1 MASVFVPVQAVAFA
15 TISPAETGLGSTMF
29 NAMRQLGG
37 AVGVALLTTAIVI
50 VGATHHVNG
59 HVAPNLG
66 AYRVAFVAAALI
78 ALAGIVPA
86 LTIND
91 AEAANTMP
99 ERRRARRAGA
109 ERAPM

>member
-1 MASVFVPVQAVAFA
+1 
-15 TISPAETGLGSTMF
+15 MF

-50 VGATHHVNG
+50 VGATHNVGG
-59 HVAPNLG
+59 HAAPNLD
-66 AYRVAFVAAALI
+66 AYRVAFVAATLI
-78 ALAGIVPA
+78 ALAGIGAA

-99 ERRRARRAGA
+99 ARRAARRARSN
-109 ERAPM
+109 RAPAEAAEEAPQLAG